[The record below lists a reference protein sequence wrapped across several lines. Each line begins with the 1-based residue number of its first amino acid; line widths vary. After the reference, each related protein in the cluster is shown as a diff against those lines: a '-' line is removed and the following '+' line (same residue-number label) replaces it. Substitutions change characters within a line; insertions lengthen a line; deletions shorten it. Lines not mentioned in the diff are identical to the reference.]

1 MKKTLTKWMIMAAFT
16 SIAIILNAAP
26 ADFSS
31 TEIPE
36 TGVVADSLVESKS
49 GKSKNPLYQG
59 NTNQGVNPMY
69 ESKSSNATRKR
80 VEVLKSNRT
89 EEAKGRNK
97 GWDGTVKGSTTI
109 AEKSINSNN
118 GGMPNRISMNITVPK
133 QTQGATF
140 GEKVNAGLQ
149 TAGKINITLVKDGC
163 VVLFPDNQGYR
174 VFTHEQTM
182 RELTPEEYRKVN
194 NGLQAAGGAL
204 AQGTSLLGG
213 ALPGSSIVSAAISSV
228 SALAGSSGSGA
239 AAASYARTAAVA
251 WQGKDD
257 DCDGVAELADGNYV
271 LEFVVVEKAAS
282 GLKDTLKTQVR
293 IAFSNVN
300 NVLKTKHDTAKNSIS
315 NVR

>member
-16 SIAIILNAAP
+16 SIAIILNPAP

-133 QTQGATF
+133 QTLGATF

-213 ALPGSSIVSAAISSV
+213 ALPGGSIVSAAISSV

-257 DCDGVAELADGNYV
+257 DCDGVAELADGDYV
-271 LEFVVVEKAAS
+271 LEFVVVEKATS

-300 NVLKTKHDTAKNSIS
+300 NALKTKHDTAKNSIS

>member
-16 SIAIILNAAP
+16 SIAIILNPAP
-26 ADFSS
+26 TDFSS

-133 QTQGATF
+133 QTLGATF

-213 ALPGSSIVSAAISSV
+213 ALPGGSIVSAAISSV

-257 DCDGVAELADGNYV
+257 DCDGVAELADGDYV

-300 NVLKTKHDTAKNSIS
+300 NALKTKHDTAKNSIS

>member
-1 MKKTLTKWMIMAAFT
+1 MKKTFTKWMIMAAFT
-16 SIAIILNAAP
+16 SAAIILNAAP
-26 ADFSS
+26 AEFSS
-31 TEIPE
+31 TGKPE
-36 TGVVADSLVESKS
+36 TGIVTDSLTEQKS
-49 GKSKNPLYQG
+49 AKSENPLYQG
-59 NTNQGVNPMY
+59 NKNEGVNPLY
-69 ESKSSNATRKR
+69 ESKNSYATRKR

-89 EEAKGRNK
+89 EEARGRSK
-97 GWDGTVKGSTTI
+97 GWDGSVKGTTTI

-118 GGMPNRISMNITVPK
+118 GGMPNRISMNITVAK

-174 VFTHEQTM
+174 VFTREQIV

-213 ALPGSSIVSAAISSV
+213 ALPGGSIVSAAISSL
-228 SALAGSSGSGA
+228 SALAGSGGGLAS
-239 AAASYARTAAVA
+239 ASYARTAAVA

-257 DCDGVAELADGNYV
+257 DCDGVAELADGDYM
-271 LEFVVVEKAAS
+271 LEFVVVEKATS

-293 IAFSNVN
+293 LAFSNVN
-300 NVLKTKHDTAKNSIS
+300 NKLKTKHDTAKNSIS

>member
-204 AQGTSLLGG
+204 AQGASLLGG

>member
-36 TGVVADSLVESKS
+36 TGVVTDSLVESKS

-204 AQGTSLLGG
+204 AQGASLLGG

-271 LEFVVVEKAAS
+271 LEFVVAEKAAS

>member
-36 TGVVADSLVESKS
+36 TGVVTDSLVESKS

-174 VFTHEQTM
+174 VFTREQIV
-182 RELTPEEYRKVN
+182 RELTPEEYSKVN
-194 NGLQAAGGAL
+194 SGLQAAGGAV
-204 AQGTSLLGG
+204 AQGASLLGG
-213 ALPGSSIVSAAISSV
+213 ALPGGSIVSAAISSV

-257 DCDGVAELADGNYV
+257 DCDGVTELADGNYV
-271 LEFVVVEKAAS
+271 LEFVVAEKATS

>member
-271 LEFVVVEKAAS
+271 LEFVVAEKAAS

-293 IAFSNVN
+293 LAFSNVN

>member
-1 MKKTLTKWMIMAAFT
+1 
-16 SIAIILNAAP
+16 
-26 ADFSS
+26 
-31 TEIPE
+31 
-36 TGVVADSLVESKS
+36 
-49 GKSKNPLYQG
+49 
-59 NTNQGVNPMY
+59 
-69 ESKSSNATRKR
+69 
-80 VEVLKSNRT
+80 
-89 EEAKGRNK
+89 
-97 GWDGTVKGSTTI
+97 
-109 AEKSINSNN
+109 
-118 GGMPNRISMNITVPK
+118 MPNRISMNITVPK

-204 AQGTSLLGG
+204 AQGASLLGG

-271 LEFVVVEKAAS
+271 LEFVVAEKAAS

-293 IAFSNVN
+293 LAFSNVN

>member
-257 DCDGVAELADGNYV
+257 DCDGVAELADGDYV
-271 LEFVVVEKAAS
+271 LEFVVAEKAAS

-293 IAFSNVN
+293 LAFSNVN

>member
-31 TEIPE
+31 TEKPE
-36 TGVVADSLVESKS
+36 TGVVTDSLVESKS
-49 GKSKNPLYQG
+49 AKSENPLYQG

-69 ESKSSNATRKR
+69 ESKSSDTTRKR

-97 GWDGTVKGSTTI
+97 GWDGTVKGTSTN
-109 AEKSINSNN
+109 AEKSINSTN
-118 GGMPNRISMNITVPK
+118 GSMPNRISMNITVPK

-149 TAGKINITLVKDGC
+149 TAGKINITLVKGGC

-174 VFTHEQTM
+174 IFTREQTI
-182 RELTPEEYRKVN
+182 REVTPEEYSKIN
-194 NGLQAAGGAL
+194 SGLHAAGGAI
-204 AQGTSLLGG
+204 AQGASILGG
-213 ALPGSSIVSAAISSV
+213 ALPGGSIVSAAISSV
-228 SALAGSSGSGA
+228 STLAGSSGSGA
-239 AAASYARTAAVA
+239 ASASYAKTAAVA

-257 DCDGVAELADGNYV
+257 DRDGIAKLDEGDYV
-271 LEFVVVEKAAS
+271 LEFVVVEKATS

-315 NVR
+315 NIR

>member
-69 ESKSSNATRKR
+69 EPKEAHTTRKR

-174 VFTHEQTM
+174 VFTREQIV

-194 NGLQAAGGAL
+194 NGLQAAGGAV
-204 AQGTSLLGG
+204 AQGASLLGG
-213 ALPGSSIVSAAISSV
+213 ALPGGSIVSAAISSV

-271 LEFVVVEKAAS
+271 LEFVVAEKAAS

-293 IAFSNVN
+293 LAFSNVN

>member
-36 TGVVADSLVESKS
+36 TGVVTDSLVESKS

-174 VFTHEQTM
+174 VFTREQIV

-228 SALAGSSGSGA
+228 SALAGSSGCGA

-257 DCDGVAELADGNYV
+257 DCDGVAELADGDYV
-271 LEFVVVEKAAS
+271 LEFVVVEKATS

-293 IAFSNVN
+293 LAFSNVN

>member
-1 MKKTLTKWMIMAAFT
+1 MKKTFTKWMIMAAFT

-36 TGVVADSLVESKS
+36 TGVVTDSLVESKS

-204 AQGTSLLGG
+204 AQGASLLGG

-271 LEFVVVEKAAS
+271 LEFVVAEKAAS

-293 IAFSNVN
+293 LAFSNVN

>member
-204 AQGTSLLGG
+204 AQGASLLGG

-271 LEFVVVEKAAS
+271 LEFVVAEKAAS

>member
-133 QTQGATF
+133 QTLGATF

-204 AQGTSLLGG
+204 AQGASLLGG

-271 LEFVVVEKAAS
+271 LEFVVAEKAAS

-293 IAFSNVN
+293 LAFSNVN

>member
-26 ADFSS
+26 ADFYS

-174 VFTHEQTM
+174 VFTREQIV
-182 RELTPEEYRKVN
+182 RELTPEEYSKVN
-194 NGLQAAGGAL
+194 SGLQAAGGAV
-204 AQGTSLLGG
+204 AQGASLLGG
-213 ALPGSSIVSAAISSV
+213 ALPGGSIVSAAISSV